1 MKLYVDLGAY
11 TGDTA
16 REFRDRYP
24 GAPGFV
30 YHLFECRPGIQTIP
44 PEGVTRV
51 HLHRLAAWIRD
62 GEIKFYES
70 ATRFGSSLIKEKKT
84 GYLRIRTP
92 IDVPCLCFA
101 TWLLDVAQG
110 AEYVVIKM
118 NIEGAEYAIL
128 RQMIDQGALG
138 LVDELY
144 VELHG
149 EKVGVSP
156 EEDAALVQR
165 MATEGLHEGRSGF
178 WPQFRWFARD

>member
-1 MKLYVDLGAY
+1 MRLYIDLGAY

-24 GAPGFV
+24 GAPSFHF
-30 YHLFECRPGIQTIP
+30 HLFECRPGIDVIP
-44 PEGVTRV
+44 PEGVALV
-51 HLHRLAAWIRD
+51 HVHRQAAWIRD
-62 GEIKFYES
+62 GMTKFYES
-70 ATRFGSSLIKEKKT
+70 ATRFGSSLLKEKKT

-92 IDVPCLCFA
+92 IEVPCVCFA
-101 TWLLDVAQG
+101 NWLLDTARG

-118 NIEGAEYAIL
+118 NVEGAEYAIL
-128 RQMIDQGALG
+128 RQMAGRGALG

-149 EKVGVSP
+149 EKVGVGV

-165 MATEGLHEGRSGF
+165 MANEGLHEGRSTF
-178 WPQFRWFARD
+178 WSQFRWFARD

>member
-1 MKLYVDLGAY
+1 MRLYIDLGAY

-24 GAPGFV
+24 GADQFD
-30 YHLFECRPGIQTIP
+30 YRLFECRPGIEVIP
-44 PEGVTRV
+44 PEGVARV
-51 HLHRLAAWIRD
+51 HVHRQAAWIRD
-62 GEIKFYES
+62 GAIKFYES
-70 ATRFGSSLIKEKKT
+70 ATRFGSSLLKEKKT

-92 IDVPCLCFA
+92 VTVPCLCFA
-101 TWLLDVAQG
+101 DWLFTTAKGV
-110 AEYVVIKM
+110 EYTVIKM

-128 RQMIDQGALG
+128 RQMIDRGSIG
-138 LVDELY
+138 FVDELY

-149 EKVGVSP
+149 EKVGVDA

-165 MATEGLHEGRSGF
+165 MANEGLHEGRSGF